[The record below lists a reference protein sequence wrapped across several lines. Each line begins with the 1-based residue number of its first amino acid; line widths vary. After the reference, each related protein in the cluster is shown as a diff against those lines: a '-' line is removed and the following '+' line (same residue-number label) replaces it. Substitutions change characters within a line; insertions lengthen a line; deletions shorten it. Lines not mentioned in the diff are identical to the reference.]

1 MANYRSLLVGCGARA
16 TEHADVYRD
25 IPNMDLVACCDLL
38 PERVEH
44 YKQTYGIPE
53 GYTDLHEALDQV
65 KPDVVHFV
73 THPAHRVWEAQTAAA
88 AGVRACII
96 EKPVAVLPSDVTGLD
111 GVHNS
116 TGMEIITNTQR
127 SYFPQFNDGT
137 ISDIVRNKLGE
148 VYMVHCGAKGNSMS
162 MGPHM
167 MDLLLLFLGRPTPLS
182 VWAMGYEI
190 WESQEGKPDYRD
202 THRSPEHLLA
212 EYWLPCD
219 WQQSPDIRVIFE
231 CGEDVVGT
239 PNEQSFWMH
248 LHFDFLGSK
257 GRLYLTQN
265 KGYWYQTEGMAE
277 PVHGESSWD
286 KQGRWGQR
294 DFTAAVADHLDG
306 KALHHNRWETGRVVV
321 QSLLG
326 AQQSIY
332 ENTKIDFPLNF
343 NDAQWHALR
352 ARLLAEQKA
361 REAKA

>member
-1 MANYRSLLVGCGARA
+1 MAKYRSLLVGCGARA

-25 IPNMDLVACCDLL
+25 IPNMELVACCDLL

-53 GYTDLHEALDQV
+53 GFTDIHEALAKI

-73 THPAHRVWEAQTAAA
+73 THPAHRVWEAQTAAD
-88 AGVRACII
+88 AGVKACII
-96 EKPVAVLPSDVTGLD
+96 EKPVAVLPSDVVGLD
-111 GVHNS
+111 AVHDS

-137 ISDIVRNKLGE
+137 ITDIVANKLGE
-148 VYMVHCGAKGNSMS
+148 VYMVHAGARGNSMS

-167 MDLLLLFLGRPTPLS
+167 MDLLLLFLGRPMPES
-182 VWAMGYEI
+182 VWGMGYEI
-190 WESQEGKPDYRD
+190 WEPTEGVVDYRD

-212 EYWLPCD
+212 EYWMPCA
-219 WQQSPDIRVIFE
+219 WQHAPNIRVIFE
-231 CGEDVVGT
+231 CGEDVMGT
-239 PNEQSFWMH
+239 PHEESFWMH

-265 KGYWYQTEGMAE
+265 KGYWYQSEGMTE
-277 PVHGESSWD
+277 PIHGESSWD
-286 KQGRWGQR
+286 KQGRQGQR

-321 QSLLG
+321 LALLG

-332 ENTKIDFPLNF
+332 ENTRIDFPLNF
-343 NDAQWHALR
+343 DDAKWEALR

-361 REAKA
+361 REATA

>member
-1 MANYRSLLVGCGARA
+1 MAKYRSLLVGCGARA

-25 IPNMDLVACCDLL
+25 IPNMELVACCDLL
-38 PERVEH
+38 QDRVDH
-44 YKQTYGIPE
+44 YCQNYGIPE
-53 GYTDLHEALDQV
+53 GYTDLAEALEKI

-73 THPAHRVWEAQTAAA
+73 THPAHRVREAQTAAE
-88 AGVRACII
+88 AGVKAVII
-96 EKPVAVLPSDVTGLD
+96 EKPVAVLPSELAGLD
-111 GVHNS
+111 DVNRR

-127 SYFPQFNDGT
+127 SYFPQFRDGVIT
-137 ISDIVRNKLGE
+137 DIVNHKLGD
-148 VYMVHCGAKGNSMS
+148 VYFVRCGAMGNSMS

-167 MDLLLLFLGRPTPLS
+167 MDLLLLFFNRVTPLS

-190 WESQEGKPDYRD
+190 WESTEGQLDYRD

-212 EYWLPCD
+212 QYWLPNN
-219 WQQSPDIRVIFE
+219 IRVFFE
-231 CGEDVVGT
+231 CSRDSIGT
-239 PNEQSFWMH
+239 PGEESFWMH
-248 LHFDFLGSK
+248 LHFDFVGTK

-277 PVHGESSWD
+277 PIHGESSWD
-286 KQGRWGQR
+286 QQGRQGQR

-306 KALHHNRWETGRVVV
+306 KALHHNRWETGRAVVAA
-321 QSLLG
+321 LLG

-332 ENTKIDFPLNF
+332 ENCRIDFPLNF
-343 NDAQWHALR
+343 DDEKWYALR